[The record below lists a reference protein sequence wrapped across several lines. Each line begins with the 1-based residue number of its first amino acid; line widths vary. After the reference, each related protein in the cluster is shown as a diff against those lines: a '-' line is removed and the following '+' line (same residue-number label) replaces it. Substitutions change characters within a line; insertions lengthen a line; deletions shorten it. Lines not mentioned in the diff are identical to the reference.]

1 MKKTIATILTILLAA
16 STFTACTQASSTEET
31 STIKP
36 TETLVSTMDES
47 KKPMQETTVSTE
59 TVTAETSP
67 VSDKNE
73 SSTTEPNKPKK
84 TATSQN
90 SGNVGQNSKVEQ
102 VQSDS
107 LQKSQNEAPKQQSKT
122 NSTTENKPKATEA
135 QKAAEKPKSEEKP
148 KAVEKPK
155 EIEKPVEEPKQQSI
169 DFGRVTSAL
178 ISYGCSLG
186 MVYNGSLNT
195 GNAGWFPPLDV
206 SGYSDTDSVISA
218 GYDEVGYLPYY
229 FSSYAEPGD
238 IAFNVIASNNQ
249 IYVTSFFQVN
259 KSVFVVERYIFDNL
273 FTVIMNFVS
282 FSSATRTFVLFS
294 FELSVNMN
302 FFICTLICHIYL
314 QRRKEDVDVKSLTL
328 TDS

>member
-31 STIKP
+31 STVKP

-73 SSTTEPNKPKK
+73 SSTTESNKPKK

-155 EIEKPVEEPKQQSI
+155 ETEKPVEEPKQQSI

-249 IYVTSFFQVN
+249 IYVV
-259 KSVFVVERYIFDNL
+259 YG
-273 FTVIMNFVS
+273 
-282 FSSATRTFVLFS
+282 
-294 FELSVNMN
+294 
-302 FFICTLICHIYL
+302 
-314 QRRKEDVDVKSLTL
+314 
-328 TDS
+328 

>member
-31 STIKP
+31 STVKP

-169 DFGRVTSAL
+169 DFRRVTSAL

-229 FSSYAEPGD
+229 FGSYAEPGD

-249 IYVTSFFQVN
+249 IYVV
-259 KSVFVVERYIFDNL
+259 YG
-273 FTVIMNFVS
+273 
-282 FSSATRTFVLFS
+282 
-294 FELSVNMN
+294 
-302 FFICTLICHIYL
+302 
-314 QRRKEDVDVKSLTL
+314 
-328 TDS
+328 

>member
-31 STIKP
+31 STVKP

-229 FSSYAEPGD
+229 CGSYAEPGD

-249 IYVTSFFQVN
+249 IYVV
-259 KSVFVVERYIFDNL
+259 YG
-273 FTVIMNFVS
+273 
-282 FSSATRTFVLFS
+282 
-294 FELSVNMN
+294 
-302 FFICTLICHIYL
+302 
-314 QRRKEDVDVKSLTL
+314 
-328 TDS
+328 

>member
-31 STIKP
+31 STVKP

-84 TATSQN
+84 TATSQD

-155 EIEKPVEEPKQQSI
+155 ETEKPVEEPKRQSI

-206 SGYSDTDSVISA
+206 GGYSDTDSVISA
-218 GYDEVGYLPYY
+218 GYDEVSYLPYY
-229 FSSYAEPGD
+229 FGSYAEPGD

-249 IYVTSFFQVN
+249 IYVV
-259 KSVFVVERYIFDNL
+259 YG
-273 FTVIMNFVS
+273 
-282 FSSATRTFVLFS
+282 
-294 FELSVNMN
+294 
-302 FFICTLICHIYL
+302 
-314 QRRKEDVDVKSLTL
+314 
-328 TDS
+328 

>member
-31 STIKP
+31 STVKP

-84 TATSQN
+84 VATSQN
-90 SGNVGQNSKVEQ
+90 SGNVGQNYGNDGERSASSQ
-102 VQSDS
+102 TR
-107 LQKSQNEAPKQQSKT
+107 QNEAPVQQ
-122 NSTTENKPKATEA
+122 
-135 QKAAEKPKSEEKP
+135 QKAESKAEEKAQNAEKPKTENTPKTTEKP
-148 KAVEKPK
+148 KTQSKPQTEEKSVVT
-155 EIEKPVEEPKQQSI
+155 EQPKQQSI

-206 SGYSDTDSVISA
+206 GGYSDTDSVISA

-229 FSSYAEPGD
+229 FGSYAEPGD

-249 IYVTSFFQVN
+249 IYVV
-259 KSVFVVERYIFDNL
+259 YG
-273 FTVIMNFVS
+273 
-282 FSSATRTFVLFS
+282 
-294 FELSVNMN
+294 
-302 FFICTLICHIYL
+302 
-314 QRRKEDVDVKSLTL
+314 
-328 TDS
+328 

>member
-1 MKKTIATILTILLAA
+1 MKKTIAIMLTILMAA
-16 STFTACTQASSTEET
+16 STLTACTQADSAAESSAARPTQTIVSTSDEAEKPTQETTASTEE
-31 STIKP
+31 
-36 TETLVSTMDES
+36 VS
-47 KKPMQETTVSTE
+47 
-59 TVTAETSP
+59 AETSP
-67 VSDKNE
+67 VSDNTKP
-73 SSTTEPNKPKK
+73 STTEPTKPKK

-155 EIEKPVEEPKQQSI
+155 ETEKPVEEPKQQSI

-229 FSSYAEPGD
+229 FGSYAEPGD

-249 IYVTSFFQVN
+249 IYVV
-259 KSVFVVERYIFDNL
+259 YG
-273 FTVIMNFVS
+273 
-282 FSSATRTFVLFS
+282 
-294 FELSVNMN
+294 
-302 FFICTLICHIYL
+302 
-314 QRRKEDVDVKSLTL
+314 
-328 TDS
+328 